1 MYKMLLVDD
10 REVFLRTVRRMPF
23 FREHSDEI
31 RIEWECRS
39 ADRALALLRR
49 EQVDLVMTDIRMPL
63 MSGIDLLK
71 AIRRE
76 NLCSCVILMSE
87 YTDFTYAREGI
98 LYGAFD
104 YIVKPIEDEMLEAAI
119 LRALAHL
126 QALDMAREKETAA
139 AERLAG
145 IVFKGTAEELK
156 TQLNALEAH
165 VLEEKDPIKMQD
177 MIRKFR
183 NHLLQ
188 SLLREYPFLEMYVPL
203 KEILTLVDTN
213 PNMDGR
219 AVFRQLRKRLAF
231 LHNRKNLFYTASA
244 NMLIRNVWF
253 YTIGAVEETCR
264 LTETAKRFFLNPSYL
279 SSLFKKETGI
289 SYKSF
294 VQDLKIE
301 RARYLL
307 GFTDMKVSEIAARL
321 HFTDTEYFR
330 KTFKAGTGVPPA
342 KFDYQAYVNKIG
354 DQECLENCG
363 EDAAQGNGC

>member
-1 MYKMLLVDD
+1 MYRMLLVDD

-23 FREHSDEI
+23 FREHTDEI
-31 RIEWECRS
+31 KIEWECRS

-49 EQVDLVMTDIRMPL
+49 EQVDLVMTDIRMPM

-71 AIRRE
+71 AIRTE

-87 YTDFTYAREGI
+87 YTDFAYAREGI

-104 YIVKPIEDEMLEAAI
+104 YIVKPIEDEMMESAM

-126 QALDMAREKETAA
+126 QSLDMTREKETAA
-139 AERLAG
+139 AEQLAG

-156 TQLNALEAH
+156 TQIEALEAH
-165 VLEEKDPIKMQD
+165 VLAEKDPIEMQH
-177 MIRKFR
+177 MIRKIR

-203 KEILTLVDTN
+203 KELLVFNDTK
-213 PNMDGR
+213 PDTDIR

-231 LHNRKNLFYTASA
+231 LHSRRNLFYTASA
-244 NMLIRNVWF
+244 NMQVHNVWF

-264 LTETAKRFFLNPSYL
+264 LTETADRFFLNPSYL

-342 KFDYQAYVNKIG
+342 KFDYQTYVDGIE
-354 DQECLENCG
+354 DQECAG
-363 EDAAQGNGC
+363 